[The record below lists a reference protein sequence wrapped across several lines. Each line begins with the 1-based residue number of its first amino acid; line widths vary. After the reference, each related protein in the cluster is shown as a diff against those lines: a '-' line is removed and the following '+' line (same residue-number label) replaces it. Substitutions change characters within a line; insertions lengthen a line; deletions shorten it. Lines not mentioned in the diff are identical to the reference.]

1 MGALITAND
10 STGLV
15 RITEV
20 TPCYVLFTLPERDI
34 PLVTKALY
42 EAGTASGG
50 SAKLPVEAWSRDQKE
65 RLAEGSLLTV
75 DNRIDTSTGT
85 VPPSAVQ
92 LGSDGSF
99 VFVVD
104 DSGTARRREVK
115 TGLSTGAITVIE
127 SGLSA
132 GETIVMDGVDRL
144 RDGSKVR
151 VAATAET
158 VRLADNNSPLA
169 TESGPDETKDS
180 AAAQDAKNAEH
191 PSGKGKPS
199 EKPVRP

>member
-1 MGALITAND
+1 M
-10 STGLV
+10 
-15 RITEV
+15 
-20 TPCYVLFTLPERDI
+20 
-34 PLVTKALY
+34 
-42 EAGTASGG
+42 
-50 SAKLPVEAWSRDQKE
+50 
-65 RLAEGSLLTV
+65 
-75 DNRIDTSTGT
+75 
-85 VPPSAVQ
+85 
-92 LGSDGSF
+92 
-99 VFVVD
+99 
-104 DSGTARRREVK
+104 K

-180 AAAQDAKNAEH
+180 AAAQDAKTLNIH
-191 PSGKGKPS
+191 PGRENLLKNRSGPR
-199 EKPVRP
+199 VMRR

>member
-1 MGALITAND
+1 M
-10 STGLV
+10 
-15 RITEV
+15 
-20 TPCYVLFTLPERDI
+20 
-34 PLVTKALY
+34 
-42 EAGTASGG
+42 
-50 SAKLPVEAWSRDQKE
+50 
-65 RLAEGSLLTV
+65 
-75 DNRIDTSTGT
+75 
-85 VPPSAVQ
+85 
-92 LGSDGSF
+92 
-99 VFVVD
+99 
-104 DSGTARRREVK
+104 K